1 MREWEPELVVGPAL
15 AERLIRTHFPQLEFG
30 SLRLLAEGWDN
41 AVYAVDETW
50 AFRFPQRSI
59 AVAGVEREMALL
71 PRLAPRLPLP
81 IPVPAF
87 VGTASDAYPWPF
99 FGARLI
105 PGREIADAALTDAS
119 LKNMA
124 RPLGEFLTVLHS
136 PRLFDELGAML
147 PPDPIHRSDMSFRAP
162 RARAR
167 IGEVGEA
174 GLWTAPPIVGS
185 WLEEAERLPMPAPSV
200 VVHGDLHLR
209 HVLIDDLGAVA
220 GVIDWGDLAVS
231 DPSVDLS
238 LGWALF
244 PPDVRKEFLSAYG
257 EVDHETRLR
266 ARVLALF
273 LCAALAI
280 SAFHR
285 GPRSV
290 LEAAVRGLTIA
301 TQP

>member
-1 MREWEPELVVGPAL
+1 MHEWEPELVVGIAL
-15 AERLIRTHFPQLEFG
+15 AERLIRTQFPQLEFG

-59 AVAGVEREMALL
+59 AVPGVQREMALL

-105 PGREIADAALTDAS
+105 PGREIADAALADED
-119 LKNMA
+119 LENVA
-124 RPLGEFLTVLHS
+124 RPMGEFLRVLHS
-136 PRLFDELGAML
+136 PRLFDDLGAML
-147 PPDPIHRSDMSFRAP
+147 PSDPIHRSDMSFRAP
-162 RARAR
+162 RAGAR

-174 GLWTAPPIVGS
+174 GLWTAPPMVGS

-200 VVHGDLHLR
+200 VVHGDLHIR
-209 HVLIDDLGAVA
+209 HVLIDDRRAIA

-244 PPDVRKEFLSAYG
+244 PPEVREEFLSAYG
-257 EVDHETRLR
+257 EVDQETRLR

-285 GPRSV
+285 GSRSV
-290 LEAAVRGLTIA
+290 LAAAVSGLTIA
-301 TQP
+301 AQP

>member
-1 MREWEPELVVGPAL
+1 MREWEPELVVGRSL
-15 AERLIRTHFPQLEFG
+15 AERLIRAQFPQLEFA

-41 AVYAVDETW
+41 AVYALDETW

-59 AVAGVEREMALL
+59 AVPGVEREMAML
-71 PRLAPRLPLP
+71 PRLAPQLPLP

-87 VGTASDAYPWPF
+87 VGTADDEYPWPF

-105 PGREIADAALTDAS
+105 PGREIADAALTDGD
-119 LKNMA
+119 LKNVA
-124 RPLGEFLTVLHS
+124 RPLGEFLRVLHS

-147 PPDPIHRSDMSFRAP
+147 PSDPLRRSDMSFRAP
-162 RARAR
+162 WARTR
-167 IGEVGEA
+167 LGEVAEA
-174 GLWTAPPIVGS
+174 ELWTAPPIVQS
-185 WLEEAERLPMPAPSV
+185 WLEAAERLPTPAPSV
-200 VVHGDLHLR
+200 VVHGDLHIR
-209 HVLIDDLGAVA
+209 HVLIDDRHAIA

-244 PPDVRKEFLSAYG
+244 PSDVREEFLSAYG
-257 EVDHETRLR
+257 EVDQQARLR

-273 LCAALAI
+273 ICAALAS

-285 GPRSV
+285 GPRS
-290 LEAAVRGLTIA
+290 LLQAAVRGLTIA
-301 TQP
+301 AQP

>member
-1 MREWEPELVVGPAL
+1 MREWEPELVVGLAL
-15 AERLIRTHFPQLEFG
+15 AERLIRTQFPRLEFG

-71 PRLAPRLPLP
+71 PRLAPQLPLSIP
-81 IPVPAF
+81 IPVF

-105 PGREIADAALTDAS
+105 PGREIADAALADAD
-119 LKNMA
+119 LKNVA
-124 RPLGEFLTVLHS
+124 RPLGEFLRVLHS
-136 PRLFDELGAML
+136 PRLFGELGAML
-147 PPDPIHRSDMSFRAP
+147 PIDPIHRSDMSFRAP

-167 IGEVGEA
+167 IAEVVEA
-174 GLWTAPPIVGS
+174 GLWTAPPMVAS
-185 WLEEAERLPMPAPSV
+185 WLEEAERLPMPAHSV
-200 VVHGDLHLR
+200 VVHGDLHIR
-209 HVLIDDLGAVA
+209 HVLIDDRRAIA

-231 DPSVDLS
+231 DPSLDLS

-244 PPDVRKEFLSAYG
+244 PPDVREEFLSAYG
-257 EVDHETRLR
+257 EVDQETRLR

-285 GPRSV
+285 GPPSV
-290 LEAAVRGLTIA
+290 LEAAVRGLAIA
-301 TQP
+301 AQP

>member
-15 AERLIRTHFPQLEFG
+15 AEQLIRTQIPQLEFG

-59 AVAGVEREMALL
+59 AVAGVQREMAVL

-81 IPVPAF
+81 IPLPAF
-87 VGTASDAYPWPF
+87 VGAASDTYPWPF
-99 FGARLI
+99 FGAQLI
-105 PGREIADAALTDAS
+105 PGREIADAALTDAD
-119 LKNMA
+119 LKNVA
-124 RPLGEFLTVLHS
+124 RPLGEFLRVLHS

-147 PPDPIHRSDMSFRAP
+147 PSDPIHRSDMSFRAP

-167 IGEVGEA
+167 IAEVGDA
-174 GLWTAPPIVGS
+174 GLWTAPQIVRS

-209 HVLIDDLGAVA
+209 HVLIDDRGAIA

-244 PPDVRKEFLSAYG
+244 PPDVREQFLAAYG
-257 EVDHETRLR
+257 EIDQQTRLR

-290 LEAAVRGLTIA
+290 VEAAVRGLTIA
-301 TQP
+301 AQT

>member
-1 MREWEPELVVGPAL
+1 MREWEPELVVDLAL
-15 AERLIRTHFPQLEFG
+15 AERLIRTQFPQLEFD

-41 AVYAVDETW
+41 AVYAVDATW
-50 AFRFPQRSI
+50 AFRFPQRSV
-59 AVAGVEREMALL
+59 AVPGVEREMEVL
-71 PRLAPRLPLP
+71 PHLAPQLPLP

-87 VGTASDAYPWPF
+87 VGTASDEYPWPF

-105 PGREIADAALTDAS
+105 PGREIADAALTVEDLES
-119 LKNMA
+119 VA
-124 RPLGEFLTVLHS
+124 RPLGAFLRVLHS
-136 PRLFDELGAML
+136 PRLFGELGATL
-147 PPDPIHRSDMSFRAP
+147 PIDPIRRSDMSFRAP

-167 IGEVGEA
+167 IAEVGEA
-174 GLWTAPPIVGS
+174 GLWTEPPMVGS

-200 VVHGDLHLR
+200 VVHGDLHIR
-209 HVLIDDLGAVA
+209 HVLIDDWRGIA

-244 PPDVRKEFLSAYG
+244 PPDVREEFLSAYG
-257 EVDHETRLR
+257 EVDQQTRLR

-290 LEAAVRGLTIA
+290 IEAAVRGLTIA
-301 TQP
+301 AQP